1 MAIDRRLLKHFDWP
15 LLAVVL
21 GIILAGLPVMYSA
34 SIGREGSAEV
44 FTSHLVRLAVG
55 LMVMCLAAAVDY
67 HRLVQ
72 YSPLL
77 YLFNV
82 GILLLTA
89 AAGVVGLGARR
100 WLQIGSLSIQ
110 PSELTKITIILTL
123 ALFIAGMRQTNPL
136 DTPSF
141 GLALVLFGIP
151 FLLVVRQPD
160 LGTAGI
166 ILLIAAV
173 MIAVTG
179 LTRRLFRTLAKW
191 IVVVLL
197 IALAVWASGL
207 AGLDDLL
214 HPYQIRRI
222 TILVHPELDPL
233 GASYH
238 INQSKIAIGSG
249 GFLGKGFMN
258 GSQTQLRFLPQQHTD
273 FIFSVLAE
281 EWGFVGVGLVL
292 TLYLFLFL
300 FALRTAVE
308 ARDRVGSL
316 VALGVTALIFSHTT
330 INIAMTT
337 GLFPVVGIPLPLL
350 SYGGSSFLVVMC
362 GIGLLINV
370 RMRRFPL

>member
-21 GIILAGLPVMYSA
+21 GIVAVGLPVMYSA
-34 SIGREGSAEV
+34 SIGREGSSEV
-44 FTSHLVRLAVG
+44 FTSHLVRLAIG
-55 LMVMCLAAAVDY
+55 LTVMCLAAAVDY

-82 GILLLTA
+82 GTLLMTA
-89 AAGVVGLGARR
+89 AAGIVGLGARR
-100 WLQIGSLSIQ
+100 WLQIGPVSIQ

-123 ALFIAGMRQTNPL
+123 ALFIAGVRQASPL
-136 DTPSF
+136 DAPSF
-141 GLALVLFGIP
+141 GLALALFGVP
-151 FLLVVRQPD
+151 FLLVLRQPD

-166 ILLIAAV
+166 IMLIAAV
-173 MIAVTG
+173 MIAATG
-179 LTRRLFRTLAKW
+179 LTRALFRSLAK
-191 IVVVLL
+191 LL
-197 IALAVWASGL
+197 ISVAAVGLIVWATGL
-207 AGLDDLL
+207 VGIDDIL
-214 HPYQIRRI
+214 HPYQLRRI
-222 TILVHPELDPL
+222 TVLVHPELDPL

-249 GFLGKGFMN
+249 GMVGKGFLN
-258 GSQTQLRFLPQQHTD
+258 GTQNQLRFLPQQHTD

-292 TLYLFLFL
+292 SLYLFLFL
-300 FALRTAVE
+300 LALRTAVE

-316 VALGVTALIFSHTT
+316 VALGVTALIFFHTS

-350 SYGGSSFLVVMC
+350 SYGGSSFMVVMC
-362 GIGLLINV
+362 GIGLLLNV
-370 RMRRFPL
+370 RMRRFSA